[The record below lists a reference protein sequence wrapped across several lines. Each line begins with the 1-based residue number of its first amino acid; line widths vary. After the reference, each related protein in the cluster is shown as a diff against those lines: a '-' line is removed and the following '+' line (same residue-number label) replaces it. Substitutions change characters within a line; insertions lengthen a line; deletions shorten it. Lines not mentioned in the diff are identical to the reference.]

1 MIALVVF
8 THGRRECLRRTIE
21 SARFMLD
28 GPIAYRIMVDD
39 SCDPTFAAHLDA
51 TYPEFHRIHN
61 ARREGFAGAIKV
73 GWAAIPEPFEWVL
86 HIEDDFTFER
96 RVDIA
101 AMIETLAAD
110 PKLVQLAL
118 KRQPWNER
126 EKERGS
132 IYLPG
137 FEQHEAPHPHVRHR
151 SWWTT
156 NPSLYHRRLTEGGWP
171 QVDRS
176 EGVFTH
182 RLLADVDV
190 RFGYWGRLDDGPW
203 VTHIGDDRA
212 GGKGY

>member
-8 THGRRECLRRTIE
+8 THGRRECLRRTVE
-21 SARFMLD
+21 SAREMLD
-28 GPIAYRIMVDD
+28 GPIAYRVMVDD
-39 SCDPTFAAHLDA
+39 ACDPAFAAHLDA
-51 TYPEFHRIHN
+51 IYPEFHRIHN
-61 ARREGFAGAIKV
+61 AERRGFGGAIQT
-73 GWAAIPEPFEWVL
+73 GWSAIPEVFEWVFHL
-86 HIEDDFTFER
+86 EDDFVFQR
-96 RVDIA
+96 RVDLR
-101 AMIETLAAD
+101 AMIETLNAD

-118 KRQPWNER
+118 QRQPWNDTER
-126 EKERGS
+126 ERGTV
-132 IYLPG
+132 YREG
-137 FEQHEAPHPHVRHR
+137 FEQHETPHPHIRQR
-151 SWWTT
+151 AYFTT
-156 NPSLYHRRLTEGGWP
+156 NPSLYHRRLTAGGWP